1 MIQMGKPFRTTYA
14 FAEEMIDNQVFYI
27 YNIYIYNIYNIDVID
42 IDYLETKKNNHWKR
56 F

>member
-27 YNIYIYNIYNIDVID
+27 YISI
-42 IDYLETKKNNHWKR
+42 
-56 F
+56 